1 MRPRAGLGS
10 DADGGGGV
18 VDEEGL
24 AELVA
29 SAQAGDRASLDRLL
43 VRLRPLVMRRCSRFL
58 PHHADAE
65 EAAQDA
71 LLSIS
76 THLHEYSGRGSF
88 TGWVTVI
95 ASNAAR
101 AAYRSMRRRAED
113 SRVALPEHADPR
125 TTSVIAGTR
134 LDLMEALAAL
144 EDRHPALVESFVLRD
159 LGDLTYLQVAEI
171 TDAPLG
177 TVKDRIHQAR
187 RFMRDRLG
195 GGP

>member
-1 MRPRAGLGS
+1 MS
-10 DADGGGGV
+10 KD
-18 VDEEGL
+18 DEL

-29 SAQAGDRASLDRLL
+29 SAQAGDPASLDRLL
-43 VRLRPLVMRRCSRFL
+43 ARLQPTVMRRCSRLL

-76 THLHEYSGRGSF
+76 THLQDYSGRGSF
-88 TGWVTVI
+88 LGWVTVI

-101 AAYRSMRRRAED
+101 STYRSMRRRAET
-113 SRVALPEHADPR
+113 SHAVVPEDVDPR

-134 LDLMEALAAL
+134 LDLMESLAAL
-144 EDRHPALVESFVLRD
+144 EERNPALAESLVLRD
-159 LGDLTYLQVAEI
+159 LGDLTYDQVAEI

-177 TVKDRIHQAR
+177 TVKARIHQAR
-187 RFMRDRLG
+187 RFMRDHLG
-195 GGP
+195 DSS

>member
-1 MRPRAGLGS
+1 MI
-10 DADGGGGV
+10 
-18 VDEEGL
+18 DEDEL
-24 AELVA
+24 MQLVA
-29 SAQAGDRASLDRLL
+29 AAQAGDRAALERLL
-43 VRLRPLVMRRCSRFL
+43 VRLRPTVMRRCSRFL

-76 THLHEYSGRGSF
+76 THLQDYSGRGSF
-88 TGWVTVI
+88 LGWVTVI

-101 AAYRSMRRRAED
+101 STYRSMRRRAED
-113 SRVALPEHADPR
+113 SHAFLPEGADPR

-134 LDLMEALAAL
+134 LDLMDSLAAL
-144 EDRHPALVESFVLRD
+144 EERHPALVESFVLRG
-159 LGDLTYLQVAEI
+159 LGDLTYAQVAEI

-195 GGP
+195 SGC

>member
-1 MRPRAGLGS
+1 VI
-10 DADGGGGV
+10 DG
-18 VDEEGL
+18 DEL
-24 AELVA
+24 AQLAA
-29 SAQAGDRASLDRLL
+29 SARTGDRACLDRLL

-76 THLHEYSGRGSF
+76 THLHDYDGRGSF
-88 TGWVTVI
+88 LGWVTVI

-101 AAYRSMRRRAED
+101 STYRSLRRRAED
-113 SRVALPEHADPR
+113 SHAVLPEGADPR

-134 LDLMEALAAL
+134 LDLMESLAAL
-144 EDRHPALVESFVLRD
+144 EERHPALAESFVLRD
-159 LGDLTYLQVAEI
+159 LGDLTYAQVAEV
-171 TDAPLG
+171 TGVPLG
-177 TVKDRIHQAR
+177 TAKDRIHQAR

-195 GGP
+195 GS

>member
-1 MRPRAGLGS
+1 VGTG
-10 DADGGGGV
+10 DGGVLEEDELAQLV
-18 VDEEGL
+18 V
-24 AELVA
+24 A
-29 SAQAGDRASLDRLL
+29 AQAGDRASLERLL
-43 VRLRPLVMRRCSRFL
+43 VRLRPTVMRRCSRFL

-71 LLSIS
+71 LLSVS
-76 THLHEYSGRGSF
+76 THLREYSGRGSF
-88 TGWVTVI
+88 LGWVTVI

-101 AAYRSMRRRAED
+101 STYRSMRRRAED
-113 SRVALPEHADPR
+113 SHAVLPENVDPR

-144 EDRHPALVESFVLRD
+144 ERQHPALVESFVLRD
-159 LGDLTYLQVAEI
+159 LGDLTYVQVAEVL
-171 TDAPLG
+171 DVPLG

-195 GGP
+195 GVG

>member
-1 MRPRAGLGS
+1 MRPIGCAP
-10 DADGGGGV
+10 DGNGDSTV
-18 VDEEGL
+18 IEEDEL
-24 AELVA
+24 AQLVE
-29 SAQAGDRASLDRLL
+29 SAQSGDREALDRLL
-43 VRLRPLVMRRCSRFL
+43 AKLRPTVMRRCSRLL

-76 THLHEYSGRGSF
+76 THLREYSGRGSF
-88 TGWVTVI
+88 LGWVTVI

-101 AAYRSMRRRAED
+101 STYRSMRRRAED
-113 SRVALPEHADPR
+113 SHAAVPEGVDPR

-134 LDLMEALAAL
+134 LDLMESLAAL
-144 EDRHPALVESFVLRD
+144 EVRHPALLESFVLRD

-171 TDAPLG
+171 TGAPLG

-195 GGP
+195 GDL

>member
-1 MRPRAGLGS
+1 MF
-10 DADGGGGV
+10 
-18 VDEEGL
+18 EE
-24 AELVA
+24 AELERLVA
-29 SAQAGDRASLDRLL
+29 AAQAGDPGALEHLL
-43 VRLRPLVMRRCSRFL
+43 AKLRPVVLRRCSRFL

-76 THLHEYSGRGSF
+76 THLGGYGGHGSF
-88 TGWVTVI
+88 LGWVTVI

-101 AAYRSMRRRAED
+101 STYRSMRRRAED
-113 SRVALPEHADPR
+113 SHADLPESVDPR

-144 EDRHPALVESFVLRD
+144 EQQHPALVESFVLRD
-159 LGDLTYLQVAEI
+159 LGDLTYVQVAEQL
-171 TDAPLG
+171 DAPLG

-187 RFMRDRLG
+187 RFMRGRLVTG
-195 GGP
+195 L

>member
-1 MRPRAGLGS
+1 MVEDSGLAGL
-10 DADGGGGV
+10 
-18 VDEEGL
+18 
-24 AELVA
+24 VA
-29 SAQAGDRASLDRLL
+29 AAQAGDPAAMERLL
-43 VRLRPLVMRRCSRFL
+43 ARLRPLVMRRCARFL

-76 THLHEYSGRGSF
+76 THLRDYRGRGPF
-88 TGWVTVI
+88 LGWVTVI

-101 AAYRSMRRRAED
+101 STYRSMRRRAED
-113 SRVALPEHADPR
+113 SHAVLPESADPR

-134 LDLMEALAAL
+134 LDLMESLAAL
-144 EDRHPALVESFVLRD
+144 ERRHPALAESFVLRD
-159 LGDLTYLQVAEI
+159 LGDLTYHQVAEI

-187 RFMRDRLG
+187 RFMRERLG
-195 GGP
+195 DGF

>member
-1 MRPRAGLGS
+1 MI
-10 DADGGGGV
+10 
-18 VDEEGL
+18 EEDVL
-24 AELVA
+24 ARLVA
-29 SAQAGDRASLDRLL
+29 AAQQGDPESLERLL
-43 VRLRPLVMRRCSRFL
+43 ARLRPMVLRRCSRFL

-88 TGWVTVI
+88 LGWVTVI

-101 AAYRSMRRRAED
+101 STYRSMRRRAED
-113 SRVALPEHADPR
+113 SHAIVPEGLDPR

-134 LDLMEALAAL
+134 LDLMESLAAL
-144 EDRHPALVESFVLRD
+144 EDRHPALVKSFVLRD
-159 LGDLTYLQVAEI
+159 LGDLTYVQVAEI
-171 TDAPLG
+171 TGAPLG

-187 RFMRDRLG
+187 RFMRERLNG
-195 GGP
+195 DGEVQPCELRR

>member
-1 MRPRAGLGS
+1 MI
-10 DADGGGGV
+10 
-18 VDEEGL
+18 DEDEL
-24 AELVA
+24 AQLVE
-29 SAQAGDRASLDRLL
+29 SAQSGDRESLERLL
-43 VRLRPLVMRRCSRFL
+43 ARLRPTVMRRCARFL

-88 TGWVTVI
+88 LGWVTVI

-101 AAYRSMRRRAED
+101 STYRSMRRRAQD
-113 SRVALPEHADPR
+113 SYAVVPEGVDPR

-134 LDLMEALAAL
+134 LDLMESLAAL
-144 EDRHPALVESFVLRD
+144 EQRHPALVTSFVLRD
-159 LGDLTYLQVAEI
+159 LGDLTYVQIAEI

-187 RFMRDRLG
+187 RFMRERLSG
-195 GGP
+195 G

>member
-1 MRPRAGLGS
+1 MG
-10 DADGGGGV
+10 DGPDGDGEHRVSQEDELTPLV
-18 VDEEGL
+18 V
-24 AELVA
+24 
-29 SAQAGDRASLDRLL
+29 SAQAGDRESLDRLL
-43 VRLRPLVMRRCSRFL
+43 AKLRPTVMRRCSKFL

-76 THLHEYSGRGSF
+76 THLREYGGRGSF
-88 TGWVTVI
+88 LGWVTVI

-101 AAYRSMRRRAED
+101 ATYRSMRRRAED
-113 SRVALPEHADPR
+113 SHAVLPESVDPR

-134 LDLMEALAAL
+134 LDLMESLAAL
-144 EDRHPALVESFVLRD
+144 EERHPALVESFVLRD
-159 LGDLTYLQVAEI
+159 LGDLTYAQVAEI

-195 GGP
+195 GGF